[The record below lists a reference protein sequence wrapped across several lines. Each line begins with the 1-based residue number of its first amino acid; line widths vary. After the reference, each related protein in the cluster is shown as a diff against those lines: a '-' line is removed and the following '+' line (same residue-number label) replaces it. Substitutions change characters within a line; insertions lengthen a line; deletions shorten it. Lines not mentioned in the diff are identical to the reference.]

1 MWLYPAFATLVTAA
15 VGCQG
20 AAPAQKPAEP
30 AQATSAPAAQP
41 AQKTDAK
48 PADAQPAA
56 PAASGPVTPKVN
68 RLVMAI
74 QPIGIESND
83 PTVISPPETWQL
95 RPMYE
100 TLLGVDPDGKEPV
113 PMLATSYSLEPDG
126 FSYRFQ
132 LRKGVQFHN
141 GFGEM
146 TAKDV
151 KFAYERMIGPESK
164 HPHTSYWKTVV
175 KDVEII
181 NDHEFIFRLTGPDA
195 DFITSTSGAEAVLPI
210 YSKADADSRPNFP
223 TITDKPIAGTG
234 PYQFVERQQSQ
245 FLRFERVPY
254 QHWRVTPDFPEF
266 EYRLTKELST
276 RIAQLKAKEI
286 QVAGLPPEMIGQ
298 AEGPGFKVIKSRSAG
313 LQAFLTWHGVYPSP
327 QIRPEERPAV
337 DPTQPFVYMD
347 TPLLNIKVRQ
357 ALNKAINRDEFNK
370 AFFRG
375 IGEEIYLFG
384 YKEDRPGWNPEWKNR
399 FPDMYGYDPA
409 KARALLT
416 EAGYGPSNPLR
427 TNIILVSTAYFA
439 ASGDMSEAISGYWRN
454 IGVDVNLI
462 TMDGNQRTTQ
472 SRQREFNN
480 HGEVVGS
487 SVRQLR
493 GWGIYGTHTAMG
505 TQSGTALPEVD
516 EVFDAE
522 VRKTVDPAK
531 ADAAWRKMGDLA
543 YDRFMNVPLHWVPA
557 EAVVDANIVGD
568 YIYPGTITGLYTHP
582 EYIKAAP

>member
-1 MWLYPAFATLVTAA
+1 MWLYPALATLVSAA

-20 AAPAQKPAEP
+20 APPTQKPAEP
-30 AQATSAPAAQP
+30 AQATSAPAA
-41 AQKTDAK
+41 KTEAK
-48 PADAQPAA
+48 PADAKPAA

-68 RLVMAI
+68 RLVLAL
-74 QPIGIESND
+74 QTIGTESND
-83 PTVISPPETWQL
+83 PTEVTPPETWQI

-100 TLLGVDPDGKEPV
+100 TLLGVDAEGKEPV
-113 PMLATSYSLEPDG
+113 PMLATGYTLEPDG

-151 KFAYERMIGPESK
+151 RFAYERMIRPDSK
-164 HPHTSYWKTVV
+164 HPHASYWKSVV
-175 KDVEII
+175 KDMEIV
-181 NDHEFIFRLTGPDA
+181 NDYEFVFRLTGPDA
-195 DFITSTSGAEAVLPI
+195 DFITSVSGAEAVLPI

-223 TITDKPIAGTG
+223 TIADKPIAGTG
-234 PYQFVERQQSQ
+234 PYQFLERQQSQ
-245 FLRFERVPY
+245 FIRYQRVPY
-254 QHWRVTPDFPEF
+254 QHWRINPDFPEF

-286 QVAGLPPEMIGQ
+286 QIAGLPPEIIGQ
-298 AEGPGFKVIKSRSAG
+298 AEGPGYKIIKSRSAG
-313 LQAFLTWHGVYPSP
+313 LQAFLTWHAVYPSP

-337 DPTQPFVYMD
+337 DPSQPFVYMD
-347 TPLLNIKVRQ
+347 TPLLDVKVRQ
-357 ALNKAINRDEFNK
+357 ALNMAINRDEFNK

-375 IGEEIYLFG
+375 IGEDIYLFG

-399 FPDMYGYDPA
+399 FKDMYGYDPA
-409 KARALLT
+409 KARALLA
-416 EAGYGPSNPLR
+416 EAGYGPSNPLK
-427 TNIILVSTAYFA
+427 TNIILVNTAYFS

-454 IGVDVNLI
+454 IGVDVNFI
-462 TMDGNQRTTQ
+462 TMDGNARTQQ

-505 TQSGTALPEVD
+505 TQSGVALPEVD
-516 EVFDAE
+516 TVFDTE
-522 VRKTVDPAK
+522 VRKAVEPAK
-531 ADAAWRKMGDLA
+531 EDAAWRKMGDLA
-543 YDRFMNVPLHWVPA
+543 YERFMNIPLHWVPA
-557 EAVVDANIVGD
+557 EAAVDSNIVAD
-568 YIYPGTITGLYTHP
+568 YIFPGTITGLYTHP

>member
-1 MWLYPAFATLVTAA
+1 MWLYPALATLVSAA
-15 VGCQG
+15 VGCQS

-30 AQATSAPAAQP
+30 AQATSAPAAQSE
-41 AQKTDAK
+41 AK
-48 PADAQPAA
+48 PAADTKPAA

-68 RLVMAI
+68 RLVMSVGT
-74 QPIGIESND
+74 IGIESND
-83 PTVISPPETWQL
+83 PTEVSPPETWQI

-100 TLLGVDPDGKEPV
+100 TLLAVDPDGKEPT
-113 PMLATSYSLEPDG
+113 PMLATGYTLEPDG

-146 TAKDV
+146 TAQDV
-151 KFAYERMIGPESK
+151 KFAYERMIRPESK
-164 HPHTSYWKTVV
+164 HPHASYWKSIV

-181 NDHEFIFRLTGPDA
+181 NDYEFVFRLTGPDA

-210 YSKADADSRPNFP
+210 YSKKDADSRPNFP
-223 TITDKPIAGTG
+223 TLTDKPIAGTG
-234 PYQFVERQQSQ
+234 PYQFVERAQGQYIRYQ
-245 FLRFERVPY
+245 RVPY
-254 QHWRVTPDFPEF
+254 QHWRITPDFPEF
-266 EYRLTKELST
+266 EYRRTKELST
-276 RIAQLKAKEI
+276 RIAQLKAKEVQI
-286 QVAGLPPEMIGQ
+286 AGLPPAIIGQ

-313 LQAFLTWHGVYPSP
+313 LQSFLTWHAVHPSP

-337 DPTQPFVYMD
+337 DPSQPFVYMD
-347 TPLLNIKVRQ
+347 TPLLDVKVRQ
-357 ALNKAINRDEFNK
+357 ALNMAINRDEFNK

-375 IGEEIYLFG
+375 IGEPIYLFG
-384 YKEDRPGWNPEWKNR
+384 YKEDRPGWNPEWPTK
-399 FPDMYGYDPA
+399 FKDMYGYDPA
-409 KARALLT
+409 RAKALLA
-416 EAGYGPSNPLR
+416 EAGYGPGKPLK
-427 TNIILVSTAYFA
+427 TNLLLVSTAYFA
-439 ASGDMSEAISGYWRN
+439 ATGDMSEAISGYWRS

-505 TQSGTALPEVD
+505 TQSGVALPEVD
-516 EVFDAE
+516 TVFDNE

-531 ADAAWRKMGDLA
+531 VDGVWRKMGDLA
-543 YDRFMNVPLHWVPA
+543 FDRFMNIPLHWVPA
-557 EAVVDANIVGD
+557 EAVVDSNIVAD
-568 YIYPGTITGLYTHP
+568 YIFPGTITGLYTHP